1 MTDTGRAR
9 EAADWLHGEIEDGRD
24 MAALPGELQPA
35 DLAEAY
41 AVQEILVDRMIAAGA
56 GPLGGWKIALTTPT
70 MQAFVGADRPCA
82 GAILAD
88 RIHQSPATLSRA
100 SFQRLGVEAEIAVRM
115 GHDLAGGGDGGR
127 NRDAVADAVAAIMPA
142 IELIEDRHAVY
153 GDFDVRLLVANNS
166 LNAGCVLGP
175 ETQDWRALDLPDL
188 AGRMH
193 LNGEVVGEGHG
204 RDVLGHPL
212 DAVAWLADNLA
223 MRGQTLRAGQV
234 VLTGSVVKTHF
245 LEAGDTMAC
254 ELDGLGQAEVRVV

>member
-1 MTDTGRAR
+1 MIDTGRAR
-9 EAADWLHGEIEDGRD
+9 EAAAWLHGEMLDGRD
-24 MAALPGELQPA
+24 MAAIPAELQPA

-41 AVQEILVDRMIAAGA
+41 AIQEALVERLTQAGA
-56 GPLGGWKIALTTPT
+56 GPVGGWKIALTTPT
-70 MQAFVGADRPCA
+70 MQAFVGADQPCA

-88 RIHQSPATLSRA
+88 RIHSSPTNLRRSE
-100 SFQRLGVEAEIAVRM
+100 FQRLGVEAEIAVRM
-115 GHDLAGGGDGGR
+115 GQDLAGGDG
-127 NRDAVADAVAAIMPA
+127 RDAVGEAVAAIMPA
-142 IELIEDRHAVY
+142 IELIEDRNAVY
-153 GDFDVRLLVANNS
+153 GDFDAKLLVANNS

-175 ETQDWRALDLPDL
+175 ETQDWRALDLPAL

-223 MRGQTLRAGQV
+223 ERDQCLQAGQV

-254 ELDGLGQAEVRVV
+254 ELDGLGQAEVRVE